1 VVNLT
6 TVLLITV
13 FLAYS
18 VWRESMWHNERKDL
32 YNRLMAKD
40 LTEYRQK
47 EVVVLPP
54 KAPSSKFI
62 TILHKSQEKG
72 GD

>member
-1 VVNLT
+1 LT
-6 TVLLITV
+6 TVLLIIIIFV
-13 FLAYS
+13 SYC
-18 VWRESMWHNERKDL
+18 VWRELLWYRERKDL